1 MSHDYKNEI
10 ERTKEKIEELEG
22 TSFAVSEAIENIR
35 HLFKNKTQFSPK
47 SFPDC
52 DLVDEWR
59 RSDEE
64 YEILYAYE
72 EVSKSFDEVLVSH
85 YELLTVIQ
93 NRIDEEETQ
102 LSQLSEWYRE
112 EMEDKLR
119 QGEVL

>member
-1 MSHDYKNEI
+1 M
-10 ERTKEKIEELEG
+10 
-22 TSFAVSEAIENIR
+22 
-35 HLFKNKTQFSPK
+35 
-47 SFPDC
+47 
-52 DLVDEWR
+52 
-59 RSDEE
+59 
-64 YEILYAYE
+64 
-72 EVSKSFDEVLVSH
+72 SH